1 MKTGPASS
9 QTNLALGIE
18 HLQKAISYAGRGR
31 DEFFAEEDPVLS
43 VAVEA
48 ELRKAFESINRLGVS
63 FWSANPQVKRHRIG
77 EIRQLLTHDYTAAS
91 RQVVWDVATEEAP
104 RLLRR
109 LARARAPREE

>member
-1 MKTGPASS
+1 MKTGPASN

-18 HLQKAISYAGRGR
+18 HLQKAIGYAKRGR

-48 ELRKAFESINRLGVS
+48 ELWKAFESNNRLGVS
-63 FWSANPQVKRHRIG
+63 FWSANPPIKRYRIG
-77 EIRQLLTHDYTAAS
+77 EVRQLLTHDYTTAS

-104 RLLRR
+104 PLLRR
-109 LARARAPREE
+109 LEKAKVPREE